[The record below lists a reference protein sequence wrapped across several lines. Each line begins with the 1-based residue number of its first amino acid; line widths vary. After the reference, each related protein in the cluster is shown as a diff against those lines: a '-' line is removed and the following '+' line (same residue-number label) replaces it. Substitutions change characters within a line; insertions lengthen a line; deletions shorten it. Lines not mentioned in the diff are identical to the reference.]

1 MTIEQLLQNSKYT
14 QKRVLENLICLVL
27 DIQRE
32 QLRLQL
38 DEILTEV
45 QEQKILAYYR
55 QYVEEKRPL
64 DYILWYVEFL
74 NNRFF
79 LDERSLIPRP
89 ETEYMIQAVNEEVA
103 LSSWGFAKGS
113 TTHQMDSSLSPA
125 CQSGKL
131 WMTENRST
139 MLIDVGTG
147 SWVLGLSVL
156 LHNPN
161 FFQQAYLLDY
171 SRDAL
176 DLAQK
181 NYEHHKEN
189 FSTTVQLQHSDLLT
203 WIVDENKI
211 SDWDQIVLLANL
223 PYIPDEMFEQNVGD
237 SVKNW
242 EPKMAFIG
250 GDDGLDFYR
259 KMFQQIFDEK
269 EKKDF
274 NLTMFL
280 EMMTWQVEILE
291 KEFWEKLSF
300 EEVKTFHFN
309 IRIVKCMV
317 K

>member
-1 MTIEQLLQNSKYT
+1 MRIEQLLQNPKYT

-27 DIQRE
+27 DIKRE

-38 DEILTEV
+38 EEVLTEV
-45 QEQKILAYYR
+45 QEQKILEYYR

-64 DYILWYVEFL
+64 DYILGYVEFL

-103 LSSWGFAKGS
+103 LSSGGFAEGS
-113 TTHQMDSSLSPA
+113 TTHQDSSLSL
-125 CQSGKL
+125 G
-131 WMTENRST
+131 MTENAST
-139 MLIDVGTG
+139 ILIDVGTG
-147 SWVLGLSVL
+147 SGVLGLSVL
-156 LHNPN
+156 LHNPD

-176 DLAQK
+176 QLAQK

-189 FSTTVQLQHSDLLT
+189 FSTAVQLQHSDLLT
-203 WIVDENKI
+203 GIVDENKI
-211 SDWDQIVLLANL
+211 NNGDQIILLANL

-237 SVKNW
+237 GVKNW
-242 EPKMAFIG
+242 EPKMAFVG

-259 KMFQQIFDEK
+259 RMFQQIFDEK

-274 NLTMFL
+274 DLAMFL

-291 KEFWEKLSF
+291 KEFGEKLSF

-309 IRIVKCMV
+309 IRIVKCVV